1 MTMKTCPSASRVPS
15 RPVPRR
21 AAILGLAL
29 LCSGALPAHATYLTR
44 QVTTSAG
51 KVEDHLRISGSRLVW
66 QRRFSTDFE
75 IYAYNGSTVLQLT
88 NNGTDD
94 SEPEIS
100 GDRLVYFNGT
110 DVLCYDFSTAA
121 TSNLS
126 NDAGWQRDPR
136 IDGDHVFWFEWDAAE
151 ANVEL
156 IRYDLETGT
165 RTNISNN
172 TLKNDHNSD
181 SNLRIH
187 GNRAAWIGSTGSA
200 SAVLY
205 HDGSSTVTLGNTAG
219 TTYYKPRITATHV
232 VWLESTSLGVSLAC
246 YDGSSTSRIDVTADP
261 VEEIQTG
268 PEGIFVT
275 WRNPSATGGNQL
287 DIYQFDPDTL
297 TLSVFE
303 ENNVGHDQY
312 LAVGDGMVAWSHDI
326 SDTGTDD
333 AYIKVRD
340 LATGTTVD
348 VSEALWVDEWTVASG
363 RNVAWKG
370 YDFSRSGEL
379 EVFVAYWL
387 GSGAMLAGVDL
398 SGEDL
403 SGLVFS
409 GADLRGADLTG
420 VTLDAG
426 ALAGA
431 LIDAGTVF
439 PDGEDYT
446 TTTFD
451 LSGITLPSALGTWL
465 ASLGLE
471 SAGADDDSD
480 DDGSSNLMEFA
491 LGGDAA
497 EGSSQPVSR
506 PILASAAAADFQYLI
521 AARRGASFG
530 AVGSGALGADIDGV
544 RYRIEGAGN
553 LTDFHEDMVFIGRSD
568 TPPAG
573 TALADLTGTDWE
585 YLRFGFSSPPASGSG
600 FIRVAIS
607 EVP

>member
-29 LCSGALPAHATYLTR
+29 LCCGALPAHATYLTR
-44 QVTTSAG
+44 QVTSSTG
-51 KVEDHLRISGSRLVW
+51 KSEDHIRISGSRAVW
-66 QRRFSTDFE
+66 HRKFSTDFE
-75 IYAYNGSTVLQLT
+75 IYAYNGSSVVQLT
-88 NNGTDD
+88 NNNTDD
-94 SEPEIS
+94 SDPEIS

-121 TSNLS
+121 TTNLS

-136 IDGDHVFWFEWDAAE
+136 IDGDHVFWFEWDATE

-156 IRYDLETGT
+156 IRYDLDTGT

-172 TLKNDHNSD
+172 TLKNDFNSE
-181 SNLRIH
+181 SNLSIH

-200 SAVLY
+200 SSVLY
-205 HDGSSTVTLGNTAG
+205 HDGSTTITLGNTAG
-219 TTYYKPRITATHV
+219 TTYYRPRVTATHV
-232 VWLESTSLGVSLAC
+232 LWLEADSLGVSLAC
-246 YDGSSTSRIDVTADP
+246 YDGNSINRLDVTAEP
-261 VEEIQTG
+261 VDDIQVG
-268 PEGIFVT
+268 PAGISLTVT
-275 WRNPSATGGNQL
+275 RPGVTPGSSQL
-287 DIYQFDPDTL
+287 DVVTLDPETML
-297 TLSVFE
+297 ITEISNSNAVHE
-303 ENNVGHDQY
+303 QY
-312 LAVGDGMVAWSHDI
+312 TAVGDDVLVWAQD
-326 SDTGTDD
+326 DTSGTDSF
-333 AYIKVRD
+333 IMVRD
-340 LATGTTVD
+340 LATGTTEE
-348 VSEALWVDEWTVASG
+348 VSELVWHDEFPRVSG
-363 RNVAWKG
+363 RNVVWRG
-370 YDFSRSGEL
+370 YDFGRSGEV
-379 EVFVAYWL
+379 EVFIAYWL

-439 PDGEDYT
+439 PDGGDYT